1 MRLEDIIEEALI
13 DRWIDKRTNKI
24 LTQMPHYEIRNNVIQ
39 VYTPVKA
46 YKLVVLRRLLDKN
59 NYSIKNIIIGKP
71 DV

>member
-1 MRLEDIIEEALI
+1 MKLENIIEEALI
-13 DRWIDKRTNKI
+13 DVWIDKRTNKTF
-24 LTQMPHYEIRNNVIQ
+24 TQMPRYEIRNNVIQ

-46 YKLVVLRRLLDKN
+46 YKLVVLRRLLDKS